1 MTAYTIRSQLKNHFV
16 YYFIETFLP
25 LDNFFDILLIF
36 FSFFQTYYNIYS
48 SNILFFYFF
57 LLQISF
63 CIYLLLAPLISLYH
77 FHNNLF
83 LYLVSRLG
91 LFDNTLNQHSDSLFF
106 YIIKKIYKA
115 PFLSIKLEPLI
126 MLTAS
131 SLLIYQKWIL

>member
-77 FHNNLF
+77 FHNNF
-83 LYLVSRLG
+83 LLYSVSRLCF
-91 LFDNTLNQHSDSLFF
+91 FDNNLNQHTYSLL
-106 YIIKKIYKA
+106 YIIKKFIKH
-115 PFLSIKLEPLI
+115 PFYRSN
-126 MLTAS
+126 
-131 SLLIYQKWIL
+131 